1 VAFLVGNISPRAAVE
16 NARIN
21 KKNLIGKCIL
31 YIAERQ
37 ALLPRTGAQ
46 ALGKM

>member
-1 VAFLVGNISPRAAVE
+1 MAWSGRYTFREDGANHF
-16 NARIN
+16 
-21 KKNLIGKCIL
+21 
-31 YIAERQ
+31 IAQRQ